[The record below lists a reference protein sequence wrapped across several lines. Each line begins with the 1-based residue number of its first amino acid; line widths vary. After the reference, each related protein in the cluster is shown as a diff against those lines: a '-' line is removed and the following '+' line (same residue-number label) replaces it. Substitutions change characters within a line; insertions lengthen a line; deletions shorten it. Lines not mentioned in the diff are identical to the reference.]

1 MKNRKRLFMM
11 GIALA
16 SIFAAIAM
24 SAASQDFY
32 EGLEDNF
39 LGKSID
45 AVERDA
51 QKLTVKFTEEEAEG
65 LIQLVEEV
73 RNILSDQSEEKLL
86 KSDLQGKL
94 LRMESEWKK
103 REGAWIVVRLLEGIR
118 IKAQLYLQNAYLLR
132 RVMNSDGE
140 IKLKTQARMAKYLKG
155 IEVSTD
161 ALEDTIEAGTAHN

>member
-132 RVMNSDGE
+132 RVMN
-140 IKLKTQARMAKYLKG
+140 
-155 IEVSTD
+155 
-161 ALEDTIEAGTAHN
+161 